1 MGGAPFGSSL
11 IGVFSDVFG
20 IRATVAGC
28 GVISLVSVLII
39 GATFKERVHTP
50 ADTTVAGILK
60 SAKNN

>member
-28 GVISLVSVLII
+28 GVISLVGVLII
-39 GATFKERVHTP
+39 GAIFKEKVATP
-50 ADTTVAGILK
+50 SDTTIGGVLK
-60 SAKNN
+60 TA